1 MFRLDFLDNVTA
13 SSFRFLILDRKGYM
27 QPAPRQ
33 ELKQLVEIYSMRT
46 RQLAEALALLGGQ
59 VSAERPI
66 EETMTKIKKLSRRV
80 EQAGLDLFAFVA
92 PRPGE
97 PRNE

>member
-80 EQAGLDLFAFVA
+80 EQAGLDLFCVRRAA
-92 PRPGE
+92 TRGTT
-97 PRNE
+97 